1 MKLASERLGHHHS
14 PDISKPLPLRL
25 QVLPDM
31 EILPIGG
38 TRKAATLAEDLTAI
52 DCQDVCL
59 PTASGPSTTTCITAP
74 SSRVN
79 LHTHV
84 CHICDVLAIS
94 KKLYLS
100 ELPQQM

>member
-1 MKLASERLGHHHS
+1 
-14 PDISKPLPLRL
+14 
-25 QVLPDM
+25 M

-38 TRKAATLAEDLTAI
+38 TRKAATLVEDLIAI

-59 PTASGPSTTTCITAP
+59 PTATTTCITAP

-79 LHTHV
+79 LYTHV